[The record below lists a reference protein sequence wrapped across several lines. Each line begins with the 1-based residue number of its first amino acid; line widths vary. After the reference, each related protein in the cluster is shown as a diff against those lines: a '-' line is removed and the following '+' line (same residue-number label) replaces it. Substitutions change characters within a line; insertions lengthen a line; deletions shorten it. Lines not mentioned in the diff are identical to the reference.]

1 MYNFLNYHTWELYKS
16 YKIDLAIY
24 IKLHAPFSLVKVS
37 AYDYFPPMWH
47 VEENKHFPI

>member
-1 MYNFLNYHTWELYKS
+1 MS

-24 IKLHAPFSLVKVS
+24 IELHAPFLWLVNVS

-47 VEENKHFPI
+47 VEENKLFPI